1 MNFLKY
7 IKLYI
12 VLSAVVFIPGIISLI
27 IYGINPSIDFI
38 GGSLVEVR
46 LNTAETPSIDEVQA
60 TTEGIYQVQ
69 SVQQSGDNQFLL
81 KGETISNDQKNEAI
95 AQLNDHFQT
104 QVEELRFETI
114 GPTLSRELLIKTL
127 VAVAIVSVVITLFV
141 ARQFKELKYGVA
153 AIVAMFHDTAVLV
166 GLFSLFGYFLQV
178 EVDVLFVTALLTTL
192 SFSVHDT
199 IVVFDRIR
207 ELRGKNPR
215 ADYKEILNTAI
226 TETLSRS
233 INNSM
238 TIIIML
244 VALSLLGGETIRWFS
259 IALLIGS
266 ITGTY
271 SSPFVAVPL
280 LLAWDTIV
288 KRKRTNVR
296 QPRIS

>member
-1 MNFLKY
+1 MHFLKY

-12 VLSAVVFIPGIISLI
+12 LISALVIVPGIISLVL
-27 IYGINPSIDFI
+27 YGVTPSIDFV
-38 GGSLVEVR
+38 GGSLLEIQVISGQPKTV
-46 LNTAETPSIDEVQA
+46 DEVQSSIGDA
-60 TTEGIYQVQ
+60 YEVQ
-69 SVQQSGDNQFLL
+69 SVQQSGNNQFLI
-81 KGETISNDQKNEAI
+81 KGDTIVNEQKDVVVGRLQDGLQAEI
-95 AQLNDHFQT
+95 
-104 QVEELRFETI
+104 VELRFETI

-127 VAVAIVSVVITLFV
+127 VAVVIVSLIITLYV
-141 ARQFKELKYGVA
+141 TKQFKEIKYGLSAVL
-153 AIVAMFHDTAVLV
+153 AMFHDTIVLV
-166 GLFSLFGYFLQV
+166 GLFSIFGHFYGV

-215 ADYKEILNTAI
+215 AEYKSVLDTAI

-244 VALSLLGGETIRWFS
+244 VALSLLGGDTIRWFS

-280 LLAWDTIV
+280 LLAWDELAKNKAKSKKTKAV
-288 KRKRTNVR
+288 
-296 QPRIS
+296 

>member
-12 VLSAVVFIPGIISLI
+12 AISALIIVPGLISLAM
-27 IYGINPSIDFI
+27 YGIKPSIDFV
-38 GGSLVEVR
+38 GGSLLEVGVISGDIKSVEEITT
-46 LNTAETPSIDEVQA
+46 LIDDTYEVQSIQ
-60 TTEGIYQVQ
+60 E
-69 SVQQSGDNQFLL
+69 SGSNQFLI
-81 KGETISNDQKNEAI
+81 KGETILNDTKNEVLAKL
-95 AQLNDHFQT
+95 QEGLQT
-104 QVEELRFETI
+104 EVEELRFETI
-114 GPTLSRELLIKTL
+114 GPTLSQELLVKTL
-127 VAVAIVSVVITLFV
+127 VAVVIVSLIITV
-141 ARQFKELKYGVA
+141 YVTRQFKELRYGVSA
-153 AIVAMFHDTAVLV
+153 VLAMFHDTLVLI
-166 GLFSLFGYFLQV
+166 GAFSIFGHFFGV

-215 ADYKEILNTAI
+215 AEYKTVLNTAI

-259 IALLIGS
+259 IALLLGS

-280 LLAWDTIV
+280 LLAWDNWS
-288 KRKRTNVR
+288 KKKAKK
-296 QPRIS
+296 